1 MYPKQILGAVLG
13 SALLLSPAL
22 LAARPAQEQGQESV
36 ADAARKA
43 QEAKKTAPKAKI
55 VLDDDNLDTIK
66 GNISV
71 VGEQPASAEDQAKTA
86 AGDKAKGG
94 APGDDKKAPAKGEE
108 YWRQRFADANKKLTD
123 DMHEADVD
131 QRDYNLKQQ
140 QYYSDPNTALKE
152 QYSRQ
157 DLTDLK
163 KAIDDKTATVTQD
176 KQDISDLE
184 DELRKAG
191 GDPGWASPAA
201 APPSTAPPAA
211 PAPAQ

>member
-1 MYPKQILGAVLG
+1 MYSKQILGVALG

-43 QEAKKTAPKAKI
+43 REERKTAPKAKI

-66 GNISV
+66 GSISV
-71 VGEQPASAEDQAKTA
+71 VGQQPAPPEDQTKTA
-86 AGDKAKGG
+86 AGDKTKAG
-94 APGDDKKAPAKGEE
+94 APGDDKKPAAKGEE
-108 YWRQRFADANKKLTD
+108 YWRQRFADANKKLAD
-123 DMHEADVD
+123 DMHELDVD

-152 QYSRQ
+152 QYNRQ
-157 DLTDLK
+157 DLNDLK
-163 KAIDDKTATVTQD
+163 KAIDDKTATITQD

-191 GDPGWASPAA
+191 GDPGWATPAPA
-201 APPSTAPPAA
+201 APPAA
-211 PAPAQ
+211 PAQ